1 MTARASRT
9 KDKKKDGDRDTERKA
24 AQSGRGKSRPKEE
37 LRKES
42 GNQFAN
48 GLNELRLV
56 QSISEK
62 DADELSDTGQEQISL
77 NGSGTVRF
85 TGIKREGI
93 LEDVNGSLN
102 GDSVPVEVVPM
113 VGVSGDAGIEAKVL
127 VGIGVDTLAVRGI
140 GTRVLADTNSGRT
153 LGNGSGANPLE
164 TGRTV
169 FTARLAEES
178 KGLAGNGTNR
188 SARGV
193 KVGG

>member
-1 MTARASRT
+1 M
-9 KDKKKDGDRDTERKA
+9 
-24 AQSGRGKSRPKEE
+24 
-37 LRKES
+37 
-42 GNQFAN
+42 
-48 GLNELRLV
+48 

-62 DADELSDTGQEQISL
+62 DADELSDTGQEQIGL
-77 NGSGTVRF
+77 KGSGTVRF

-140 GTRVLADTNSGRT
+140 GARMFADAHSGRA

-169 FTARLAEES
+169 FPPDLPRKV
-178 KGLAGNGTNR
+178 KGLPVTGQMGVPEVSKSEDEALEFLGFMGIQAR
-188 SARGV
+188 S
-193 KVGG
+193 KENSFLSME

>member
-1 MTARASRT
+1 M
-9 KDKKKDGDRDTERKA
+9 
-24 AQSGRGKSRPKEE
+24 
-37 LRKES
+37 
-42 GNQFAN
+42 
-48 GLNELRLV
+48 
-56 QSISEK
+56 
-62 DADELSDTGQEQISL
+62 
-77 NGSGTVRF
+77 RF

-102 GDSVPVEVVPM
+102 GDPVAVEVVPM
-113 VGVSGDAGIEAKVL
+113 VGVSGNAGIEAKVL

-140 GTRVLADTNSGRT
+140 GARMLADANSGRAV
-153 LGNGSGANPLE
+153 GNGSGANPLE

-169 FTARLAEES
+169 FTAGLAEES